1 MTDNDTEKFDR
12 APASV
17 LYQFSSPG
25 GICVPGDGK
34 MTQQKIVRNCE
45 NVSCEAMQQD
55 GITFAKMSYF
65 LKNQYGV
72 KVFIWRYSNDGNST
86 PMTIEIVK

>member
-25 GICVPGDGK
+25 GIGIPGDGK
-34 MTQQKIVRNCE
+34 LTQQKIARNCE
-45 NVSCEAMQQD
+45 NVSCESMQQD
-55 GITFAKMSYF
+55 GVLFVKTVIFFEKPVRG
-65 LKNQYGV
+65 KGV
-72 KVFIWRYSNDGNST
+72 YL
-86 PMTIEIVK
+86 EIQ